1 MALKITHLFLFALSI
16 SVNWASNE
24 FETDAGQTPS
34 SSPSATWIPR
44 SSPKALSHLAL
55 AVARSTYLPTDRF
68 SQNGSIMENPSHFG
82 KSWVK
87 CPKSK
92 PEMQAG
98 LCYKPC
104 NRSSWAF
111 VKGVGPVCWGCPE
124 SHPDEHLAMC
134 YKECRGHKL
143 KGRLFLCFG
152 DCPSGYRNDGL
163 TCFRDARFRTANT
176 ANCPWYD
183 KCGLTFSR
191 GCSKCPAGYK
201 NDGCICRRNPHM
213 TVRPR
218 YNRGIGVAMKS
229 YGRGTGV
236 LPDFFR
242 YDPTSERI
250 ACRTKD
256 WVGTAF
262 VNEDAEVVK
271 FVNHRQKIV
280 VFGFRGTEVKSI
292 SDWLVNLDF
301 QPEEFVVNN
310 TRLKAHRGFK
320 NRYDHIASWFEK
332 EYMNTSRKYS
342 IVLTGHNQGGA
353 QASLAA
359 VFAAGKLAR
368 APNAVITWG
377 SPLVGALNFRNFYR
391 KYVGC
396 DVTVNYVTKGD
407 IIATIPKV
415 HGYAHACDVV
425 ELEARHSDFIRS
437 HSLYSGYGKG
447 LERAYGDIQGT
458 KSGCDVPMTTKNDV
472 LKNDLPENEVSE
484 NEVSENEVSEE
495 GFEKD
500 GSANDA
506 NVLGYF

>member
-1 MALKITHLFLFALSI
+1 MASTFTQLSLLALCIT
-16 SVNWASNE
+16 ASRAINN
-24 FETDAGQTPS
+24 FETGAEPT
-34 SSPSATWIPR
+34 SSPSPSPTQISP
-44 SSPKALSHLAL
+44 SSPKSLSYLAL

-68 SQNGSIMENPSHFG
+68 SQNGSIMENPFHFG
-82 KSWVK
+82 KSWAK
-87 CPKSK
+87 CPKNK

-124 SHPDEHLAMC
+124 SHPVENLALC
-134 YKECRGHKL
+134 YKECPGHKP
-143 KGRLFLCFG
+143 KGRLFSCFG

-163 TCFRDARFRTANT
+163 TCFRDVRLRAADNS
-176 ANCPWYD
+176 NCPWYD
-183 KCGLTFSR
+183 KCGLIFSR

-201 NDGCICRRNPHM
+201 NDGCICRRNAHM

-218 YNRGIGVAMKS
+218 YSRGIGIAMKS
-229 YGRGTGV
+229 YGRGVGV

-242 YDPTSERI
+242 YDPTSERE
-250 ACRTKD
+250 ACQTKD

-262 VNEDAEVVK
+262 VNKDAEVVK
-271 FVNHRQKIV
+271 LVNHRQKIV

-292 SDWLVNLDF
+292 SDWLANLDF
-301 QPEEFVVNN
+301 LPEEFVVNN
-310 TRLKAHRGFK
+310 TRLRAHRGFK
-320 NRYDHIASWFEK
+320 NRYDNIASWFEK
-332 EYMNTSRKYS
+332 EYMNTSQEYS

-377 SPLVGALNFRNFYR
+377 SPLVGGLNFGKFYR

-407 IIATIPKV
+407 IIAKIPKV

-425 ELEARHSDFIRS
+425 ELEPRHSDFIRS
-437 HSLYSGYGKG
+437 HSLYSGYGEG
-447 LERAYGDIQGT
+447 LERAYGDIEVT

-472 LKNDLPENEVSE
+472 LDNEISDNGLVENEVSE
-484 NEVSENEVSEE
+484 DSMN
-495 GFEKD
+495 G
-500 GSANDA
+500 
-506 NVLGYF
+506 NVLGY

>member
-1 MALKITHLFLFALSI
+1 MALKVTHLFLFALSI
-16 SVNWASNE
+16 TVNWAINEFE

-34 SSPSATWIPR
+34 SSPSPTWIPR

-82 KSWVK
+82 KNWVK

-134 YKECRGHKL
+134 YKECPGHKP
-143 KGRLFLCFG
+143 KGRMFLCFG

-229 YGRGTGV
+229 YERGTGV

-280 VFGFRGTEVKSI
+280 VFGFRGTEAKSI
-292 SDWLVNLDF
+292 SDWLANLDF
-301 QPEEFVVNN
+301 HPEEFVVNN

-332 EYMNTSRKYS
+332 EYMNTSQEYS

-396 DVTVNYVTKGD
+396 NVTVNYVTKGD

-425 ELEARHSDFIRS
+425 ELEPTHSDFIRS
-437 HSLYSGYGKG
+437 HSLYSGYGEG
-447 LERAYGDIQGT
+447 LERAYGDIQRT

-472 LKNDLPENEVSE
+472 LENDLPENEVSE

-495 GFEKD
+495 GFENE
-500 GSANDA
+500 GSAND
-506 NVLGYF
+506 VLGYY